1 VNEAVG
7 VKKARSR
14 CSRRRAFEELAL
26 KERVLE
32 RSIASSQGRH
42 AVGMMETVA
51 VVMER
56 KAHRGKVIGVRVR
69 SQIASF
75 GLEPTVDER
84 HWLWFRTRVGVR
96 AGGGR
101 GWAASD
107 QVIGERGQE
116 EEK

>member
-32 RSIASSQGRH
+32 RSFASSQGRH

-51 VVMER
+51 VVM
-56 KAHRGKVIGVRVR
+56 
-69 SQIASF
+69 
-75 GLEPTVDER
+75 
-84 HWLWFRTRVGVR
+84 
-96 AGGGR
+96 
-101 GWAASD
+101 
-107 QVIGERGQE
+107 
-116 EEK
+116 